1 MAAFAYNGPTP
12 APASRC
18 SCNGLGILRA
28 KGDEAMGKQD
38 VRADAERLAGGLLD
52 DIQEL
57 SRADMVSA
65 VRGFLLGVRDG
76 TLEQAAAV
84 CDRNEE
90 KASAA
95 EIRALKVGRE

>member
-1 MAAFAYNGPTP
+1 M
-12 APASRC
+12 S
-18 SCNGLGILRA
+18 
-28 KGDEAMGKQD
+28 KQD
-38 VRADAERLAGGLLD
+38 VRADAERLASGLLD

-57 SRADMVSA
+57 NRADMVSA

-84 CDRNEE
+84 CDRKGER
-90 KASAA
+90 ASAA